1 MAPASSRGVDG
12 VVLGSPIYQ
21 QTGNVF
27 MSVIK
32 MNRHILSAA
41 LVAASFIAGAGSA
54 QAAATATVTL
64 DAGLLSALGFLGAS
78 VTTAGTGVSFNG
90 GAFAAPITG
99 VSIATPGPSAAA
111 VTWGS
116 DASLTIANSQATA
129 IFSGFVFDAGTSEIT
144 ADIAFSS
151 ATLTKTYNDVGFL
164 IIKSPVGSIGGS
176 ADLKTVSV
184 TSSPVPITFSG
195 AGYFDIASLS
205 PVILE
210 LGVPSSIVSSL
221 GVNQAASVVF
231 AGTTTVTGPS
241 AVPEPS
247 AMASMLIGLGLL
259 GGLATRRRAK

>member
-1 MAPASSRGVDG
+1 MAPASSRGVG
-12 VVLGSPIYQ
+12 GIVLGSPIYQ
-21 QTGNVF
+21 QTGNVS

-32 MNRHILSAA
+32 MNRHVLSAA
-41 LVAASFIAGAGSA
+41 LVAASFVAAGSA

-78 VTTAGTGVSFNG
+78 VTTAGTDVSFNG
-90 GAFAAPITG
+90 GAFAAPIAG
-99 VSIATPGPSAAA
+99 VSIATPGPSAASVA
-111 VTWGS
+111 WGS
-116 DASLTIANSQATA
+116 NASLTIANSQATA
-129 IFSGFVFDAGTSEIT
+129 IFSGFVFDAATSEIT

-164 IIKSPVGSIGGS
+164 IVKSPVGSIGGS
-176 ADLKTVSV
+176 ADLSSV
-184 TSSPVPITFSG
+184 LASSSPVPISFSG
-195 AGYFDIASLS
+195 AGYFDIASLT

-247 AMASMLIGLGLL
+247 ALASMLIGLGLL

>member
-1 MAPASSRGVDG
+1 
-12 VVLGSPIYQ
+12 
-21 QTGNVF
+21 

-32 MNRHILSAA
+32 MNRHVLSAA
-41 LVAASFIAGAGSA
+41 LVAASFVAGAGSA

-78 VTTAGTGVSFNG
+78 VTTAGTDVSFNG
-90 GAFAAPITG
+90 GAFAAPIAG
-99 VSIATPGPSAAA
+99 VSIAAPGPSAASVA
-111 VTWGS
+111 WGS
-116 DASLTIANSQATA
+116 NASLTIANSQATA
-129 IFSGFVFDAGTSEIT
+129 IFSGFVFDAATSEIT

-164 IIKSPVGSIGGS
+164 IIKTPVGSIGGS
-176 ADLKTVSV
+176 ASLNTVLAS
-184 TSSPVPITFSG
+184 SSPAPITFNG

-210 LGVPSSIVSSL
+210 LGVPSGIVSSL

-241 AVPEPS
+241 AVPEPATLS
-247 AMASMLIGLGLL
+247 TMLIGLGLL
-259 GGLATRRRAK
+259 GGLAMRRRAK